1 MIKIF
6 EYALNNEITI
16 LLTSHSMDECQ
27 LLCTRYGIMSN
38 GQFKSFGFINH
49 LNNNQYFIFIKGNS
63 NYFIHLFNYLN
74 KHIQIEI
81 NNQNKSTITFQC
93 YSSSISFLFQLIQQI
108 KQKYFI
114 ETYQI
119 QQTSLQHIFYSLA
132 KIQNDQ

>member
-6 EYALNNEITI
+6 EYALNNDITI

-63 NYFIHLFNYLN
+63 NYLN
-74 KHIQIEI
+74 KQIKIEI

-132 KIQNDQ
+132 KIENDQ